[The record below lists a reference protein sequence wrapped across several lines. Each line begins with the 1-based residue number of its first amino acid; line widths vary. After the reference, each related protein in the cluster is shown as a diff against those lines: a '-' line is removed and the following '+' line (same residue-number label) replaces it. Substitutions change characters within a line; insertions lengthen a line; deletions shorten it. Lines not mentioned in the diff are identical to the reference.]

1 MSGVVPTT
9 SSFSEV
15 YPQDAIPA
23 QEKRWGNL
31 LSHFEKEYGR
41 KAEYVS
47 RSPGRVNIIGEHID
61 YSLYECLPM
70 AITADV
76 CLAFC
81 LSPSNNKI
89 RIANTNPAKFPTGE
103 FDIPSEKEIPID
115 AEAHDWSNYFKSGLR
130 GAAELLQKKKKTD
143 ARSAAYYQPVGMDI
157 VVDGTVP
164 AGGGLSSSA
173 AFVCAS
179 ALAVMKANGEDRVDK
194 RELVEVA
201 IVSERAVGVNSG
213 GMDQSAS
220 VFSLKDSGL
229 CISFVPKLSAQP
241 VTFPTAAPD
250 GNKDRELVFLIA
262 QSFVTSNKRVTGP
275 IHYNLRVVECTL
287 AAHYLARI
295 LRLTTPLPSDAGPL
309 GSSLRGL
316 HDTYFSEKEN
326 TGPGNRVDGSTYAAQ
341 LEKLSQL
348 VEDYLVQDEG
358 YTREDI
364 AKTLGIS
371 VDELNSK
378 YTTKVPVRA
387 ERFKLRQRALHVFT
401 EALRVQ
407 RVMALLQDD
416 AQQQQTAGTEN
427 TRAADLGMLVT
438 ETQNSLRESY
448 ECSCPELD
456 QLCEIALK
464 NGAWGGRVT
473 GAGWGG
479 CSVHLVP
486 AESVERMKDAW
497 RREYFAVKFPEM
509 GEEELAEAIVATKPG
524 NGSLVYET
532 KGWGGD

>member
-1 MSGVVPTT
+1 
-9 SSFSEV
+9 
-15 YPQDAIPA
+15 
-23 QEKRWGNL
+23 
-31 LSHFEKEYGR
+31 
-41 KAEYVS
+41 
-47 RSPGRVNIIGEHID
+47 
-61 YSLYECLPM
+61 M

-76 CLAFC
+76 CLAF
-81 LSPSNNKI
+81 SASASNNKI
-89 RIANTNPAKFPTGE
+89 RIANTNPSKFPTRE
-103 FDIPSEKEIPID
+103 FDIPADKEVPID

-130 GAAELLQKKKKTD
+130 GAAELLQKKKRKND
-143 ARSAAYYQPVGMDI
+143 GSGGYYQPVGMDI

-179 ALAVMKANGEDRVDK
+179 ALAVMKANGEDSVDK

-213 GMDQSAS
+213 GMDQAAS

-229 CISFVPKLSAQP
+229 CIGFVPELSAQP

-250 GNKDRELVFLIA
+250 GDKKRELVFLIA
-262 QSFVTSNKRVTGP
+262 QSYVTSNKRVTGP
-275 IHYNLRVVECTL
+275 SHYNLRVVECTL

-295 LRLTTPLPSDAGPL
+295 LRLSTPLPSDAGPL

-316 HDTYFSEKEN
+316 HDAYFSEKEN
-326 TGPGNRVDGSTYAAQ
+326 TGAGNRVDSKTYATQ

-348 VEDYLVQDEG
+348 VENYMVQEEG

-364 AKTLGIS
+364 AETLGIS
-371 VDELNSK
+371 VDELNEK

-387 ERFKLRQRALHVFT
+387 ERFKLKQRALHVFT

-416 AQQQQTAGTEN
+416 ASWEQSADAEN
-427 TRAADLGMLVT
+427 TRAADLGKLVT

-448 ECSCPELD
+448 ECSSSELD
-456 QLCEIALK
+456 QLCDIALK

-486 AESVERMKDAW
+486 AENVERVKDAW
-497 RREYFAVKFPEM
+497 KREYFNVKYPEM
-509 GEEELAEAIVATKPG
+509 DGEALEEAIVATKPG
-524 NGSLVYET
+524 NGSLVFET
-532 KGWGGD
+532 KGWRE